1 MENKKR
7 KVQTRL
13 QNANILHRIP
23 SENECKKIFK
33 EMKEKAGM
41 VCPKCGCRSW
51 YFIGGKLQHHR
62 CKNCNYHQSLR
73 SNTVM
78 HYSKLSYKFWY
89 LAMYIVTH
97 MKNSISAAELQRQLG
112 HKYYRPVYTM
122 MMKIRQVMKISN
134 QNVVLDNEVE
144 IDEAF
149 FSVKK
154 TDEDLNPNYN
164 SKKRNSHRYI
174 HSGGKARV
182 VVMVESIAKPDYDR
196 KKYRIPRVCG
206 KIRFGMIWD
215 EKADTIASVVK
226 DKVASSASVIS
237 DGTYG
242 HKYFKDM
249 FKSYVGKKCN
259 TDEELIATLPYVH
272 LMIANAKATFR
283 NVHHALSREY
293 INKYL
298 EEFAWKF
305 NNKNSNMM
313 ETLMLDAC
321 VGRFSHFIFG

>member
-13 QNANILHRIP
+13 QNAHILHRIP

-51 YFIGGKLQHHR
+51 YFIAGKLQHHR

-144 IDEAF
+144 IDECF
-149 FSVKK
+149 ISTRK
-154 TDEDLNPNYN
+154 TDADINPKYEG
-164 SKKRNSHRYI
+164 KRHQQKYVYSA
-174 HSGGKARV
+174 GKAKV
-182 VVMVESIAKPDYDR
+182 VAIVESIAKPDYNK
-196 KKYRIPRVCG
+196 KKYTVPRICG
-206 KIRFGMIWD
+206 KLRFGMIWD
-215 EKADTIASVVK
+215 TKADTIASVVA
-226 DKVASSASVIS
+226 DKVAPTASVIS
-237 DGTYG
+237 DGTYS
-242 HKYFKDM
+242 HKHFKDM
-249 FKSYVGKKCN
+249 FKSYSGRKYK
-259 TDEELIATLPYVH
+259 TDEELIAALPFVH
-272 LMIANAKATFR
+272 IMIGNLKATIR
-283 NVHHALSREY
+283 NVHHSVSPEY
-293 INKYL
+293 VMKYL